1 MKDAWL
7 TFMAVDDI
15 EIITKL
21 IADHPEF
28 RVMYEEVYEIC
39 QNVERVMEMFSKEL
53 QKLDRN
59 TAQYMIDEMQD
70 VIDAQKN
77 KLDIQEKK
85 LKQAILI
92 SVRIV
97 RNINL
102 PESEILGTL
111 QSEYGLSEQQAKE
124 YLA

>member
-7 TFMAVDDI
+7 TFLAVDDI